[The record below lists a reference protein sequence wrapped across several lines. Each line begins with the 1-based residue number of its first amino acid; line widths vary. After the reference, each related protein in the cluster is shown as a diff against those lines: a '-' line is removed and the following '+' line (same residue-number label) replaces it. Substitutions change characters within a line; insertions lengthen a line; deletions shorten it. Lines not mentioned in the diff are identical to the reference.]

1 MNWPAAAAA
10 LTALLLAPVALF
22 AAKEQP
28 NVVLIISDDHGWS
41 DYGFMN
47 HPHVQT
53 PNIDRLAREGLTLTR
68 GYVPTSLCRPSL
80 ASIMTGLY
88 PHQHR
93 ITGNDPKG
101 NAKDAAARAEMVRI
115 FQKSKTI
122 AAQLGMAG
130 YVSHQSGKWWEGECK
145 CGGFTECM
153 THGDV
158 ERGGRHGD
166 EGLKIGRQTMQPVFD
181 FIDRAGVKPFF
192 LWYAPFLPHQP
203 HNPPE
208 RLLAKYRLRTGLTLP
223 QAKYYAMIEWLDE
236 TVGQLVQHLEKRGK
250 AANTIIAYVADNG
263 WIQLDDNR
271 PFHQSRSK
279 LSPYDAGLR
288 TPIIIWQPGRIK
300 PERDERNLASTI
312 DLATTLLPA
321 AGIKAPKEM
330 PGIDLRSGRE
340 RSRRKSVFGA
350 IFLHTSED
358 VQRPESSLKYRW
370 VISEQWKLV
379 VPHAPNA
386 ALDLWPGSKNIGWM
400 KPQTELFQIAKD
412 PSEQTDAAT
421 ANPAVAARLLEELDK
436 WWPVK

>member
-1 MNWPAAAAA
+1 MR
-10 LTALLLAPVALF
+10 LLAAVVAF
-22 AAKEQP
+22 AGLVPARLPAKEQP

-47 HPHVQT
+47 HPHVKT
-53 PNIDRLAREGLTLTR
+53 PNIDRLSREGLTLTR

-101 NAKDAAARAEMVRI
+101 NAKDIAARAEMVRI
-115 FQKSKTI
+115 FQESKTI
-122 AAQLGMAG
+122 AAQLGKEG

-153 THGDV
+153 THGEV

-166 EGLKIGRQTMQPVFD
+166 EGLKIGRETMQPVFD
-181 FIDRAGVKPFF
+181 FIDRAGAKPFF

-208 RLLAKYRLRTGLTLP
+208 RLLAKYRLKPGVTLP

-250 AANTIIAYVADNG
+250 ASNTIIAYVADNG

-271 PFHQSRSK
+271 HFHQSRSK

-288 TPIIIWQPGRIK
+288 TPVILWQPGKIK

-321 AGIKAPKEM
+321 AGVKPPKEM

-340 RSRRKSVFGA
+340 RSRRKSIFGA

-358 VQRPESSLKYRW
+358 VTRPESSLKYRW

-379 VPHAPNA
+379 VPYAPNA

-400 KPQTELFQIAKD
+400 KPDAELFEVVKD
-412 PSEQTDAAT
+412 TAEQTDIAKEH
-421 ANPAVAARLLEELDK
+421 PDVAARLRAELDK
-436 WWPVK
+436 WWPAAR